1 MLLHIVKPFASLFLV
16 DVSVVFL
23 VARQHL
29 VSPVN
34 IVANPQ
40 SCRIASSSRKYS
52 LPTLF
57 ALRGLL
63 YRRFCAAVSR
73 TGPSEGTRLRAPAP
87 PTTLRQHSHFFPSCS
102 FLLPTQP
109 PHSNFTL
116 LIFVFRLNFLYRL
129 KTDLV
134 VAAQLFQV
142 LPTTFCTSNTASSST
157 ARRSSSLRSFQELP
171 SMVIVIDIP
180 LPGGRGIRFN
190 IQEWIVILIFI
201 LIFRAWGW
209 PMVVRRW
216 PLAFAWP
223 WREDDYVF

>member
-1 MLLHIVKPFASLFLV
+1 MSRCLSHWPFRGCPPSRSRSSHYLKATLPLLP
-16 DVSVVFL
+16 
-23 VARQHL
+23 
-29 VSPVN
+29 
-34 IVANPQ
+34 
-40 SCRIASSSRKYS
+40 
-52 LPTLF
+52 
-57 ALRGLL
+57 LR
-63 YRRFCAAVSR
+63 
-73 TGPSEGTRLRAPAP
+73 
-87 PTTLRQHSHFFPSCS
+87 S

-109 PHSNFTL
+109 PHSDFTL
-116 LIFVFRLNFLYRL
+116 LIFVFGLNFFNCCKHLNICSV

-134 VAAQLFQV
+134 ASAQLFQV
-142 LPTTFCTSNTASSST
+142 LPSVFYTSSTASSST
-157 ARRSSSLRSFQELP
+157 ARRSSSLRSFRELP

-190 IQEWIVILIFI
+190 IQEWIVVLIFI